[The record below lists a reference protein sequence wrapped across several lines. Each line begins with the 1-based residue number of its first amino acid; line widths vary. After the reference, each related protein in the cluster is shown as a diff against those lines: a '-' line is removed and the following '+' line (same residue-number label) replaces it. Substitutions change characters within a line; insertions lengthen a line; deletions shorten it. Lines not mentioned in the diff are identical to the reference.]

1 MSSHRLT
8 QLPGHMPEVRRY
20 ETAAQAS
27 LTMKLKRLVLAL
39 LLIAAAPFARAA
51 DSPDAMAVKA
61 VLAAYKTGLEKL
73 DVSGAAKLFT
83 ADSQVFESGVVE
95 GTFAD
100 YVAHHI
106 GPELAEFKE
115 FSFRDY
121 KVEVRLESPV
131 ALATE
136 TYIYKIV
143 LKEGDRVIEKRGVA
157 TSVLKKIAGEWKMI
171 QTHTSSRNLPKKN

>member
-1 MSSHRLT
+1 
-8 QLPGHMPEVRRY
+8 
-20 ETAAQAS
+20 
-27 LTMKLKRLVLAL
+27 MKLKRFVFAL
-39 LLIAAAPFARAA
+39 LFIAATLLARAA
-51 DSPDAMAVKA
+51 DSPDVVTVKS
-61 VLAAYKTGLEKL
+61 VLGAYKAALEKL
-73 DVSGAAKLFT
+73 DVSGAAKLFA
-83 ADSQVFESGVVE
+83 ADSQVFESGGVE

-136 TYIYKIV
+136 TYVYKIV

-157 TSVLKKIAGEWKMI
+157 TSVLKKIAGEWKII

>member
-1 MSSHRLT
+1 
-8 QLPGHMPEVRRY
+8 
-20 ETAAQAS
+20 
-27 LTMKLKRLVLAL
+27 MKLKRLIFAL

-51 DSPDAMAVKA
+51 DSPDVTAIKA
-61 VLAAYKTGLEKL
+61 VLAAYKAGLEKL

-83 ADSQVFESGVVE
+83 ADSQVFESGGVE
-95 GTFAD
+95 GPFSD

-121 KVEVRLESPV
+121 KVEVRLEPPL

-143 LKEGDRVIEKRGVA
+143 LKDDRVIEKRGVA
-157 TSVLKKIAGEWKMI
+157 TSVLKKIAGAWKI
-171 QTHTSSRNLPKKN
+171 VQTHTSSRNLPKKN